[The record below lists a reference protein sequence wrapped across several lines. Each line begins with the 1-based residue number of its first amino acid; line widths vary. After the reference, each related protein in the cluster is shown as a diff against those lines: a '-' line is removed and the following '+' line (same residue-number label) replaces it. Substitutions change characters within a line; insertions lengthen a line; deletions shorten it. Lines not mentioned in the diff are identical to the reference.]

1 MEHEDDLDLTI
12 DEEPTEPTETEET
25 EETEEPTETEETEE
39 PTETEETDSAATSDV
54 LEGIAALADG
64 IRELRD
70 IMVSIK
76 DGFGIL
82 VENGATVKEP
92 EEVLPPNEGEEF
104 DDIDG
109 YENVLALDELDL
121 DM

>member
-12 DEEPTEPTETEET
+12 DEEPTEPTETEKT
-25 EETEEPTETEETEE
+25 E
-39 PTETEETDSAATSDV
+39 SAATSDV

>member
-1 MEHEDDLDLTI
+1 MDNDELDLSI
-12 DEEPTEPTETEET
+12 DEET
-25 EETEEPTETEETEE
+25 EETEEAEEAEETEETEE
-39 PTETEETDSAATSDV
+39 AEEAEEANDEVISAISELGSA
-54 LEGIAALADG
+54 

-92 EEVLPPNEGEEF
+92 EEVLPPAESADNDDADEF
-104 DDIDG
+104 
-109 YENVLALDELDL
+109 ENVLALDELDL